1 MMMLYIC
8 IGPMGKWAHLLY
20 RPFAVYFQ
28 AVKMRAVEM
37 KNLEAEA
44 VATAS

>member
-20 RPFAVYFQ
+20 RPIAIYFQ
-28 AVKMRAVEM
+28 AVKV
-37 KNLEAEA
+37 KAEELNTKKA
-44 VATAS
+44 QAAAPAS